1 MLEVKPAA
9 GIRPIPPGPRR
20 AGSLRGRQDNE
31 DGGSCVNREQDPQL
45 RDLRVIVTVP
55 ACLPGS
61 VTVLRPVE
69 RHFARDEAP
78 VGEDGSRLVGMY
90 GRDDEDWDQL
100 ADAGLA
106 FLIERARLEKL
117 TSYTELNATLQRRT
131 GLAGFDFG
139 RADER
144 AAMGHLL
151 YLIVERNRPTT
162 NTMISA
168 LVTYLDANDAGTG
181 FYAFAQELG
190 ELPRNA
196 SAQAKLDF
204 WVGQVQ
210 KLYQYYS

>member
-1 MLEVKPAA
+1 M
-9 GIRPIPPGPRR
+9 
-20 AGSLRGRQDNE
+20 
-31 DGGSCVNREQDPQL
+31 
-45 RDLRVIVTVP
+45 
-55 ACLPGS
+55 
-61 VTVLRPVE
+61 
-69 RHFARDEAP
+69 
-78 VGEDGSRLVGMY
+78 GMY
-90 GRDDEDWDQL
+90 GRDEEDWDQL

-131 GLAGFDFG
+131 GLPGFDFG
-139 RADER
+139 RPDER

-162 NTMISA
+162 KLMISA

-181 FYAFAQELG
+181 FYAFAQDLG

-196 SAQAKLDF
+196 SAQTKMEF

-210 KLYQYYS
+210 KLYQHYSPRSAQGSS